1 MCASSSPPGPPGTLN
16 GSGSLGRSGGGS
28 VQIQRGGSS
37 VTTEIVDTRSSSAGQ
52 MVQVMEGG
60 RAFIQMGQSV
70 PVPLRQAV
78 LGPNGVVVTES
89 TVYRDLGQ
97 GFYAEPH
104 LAGDRVTLEISPQ
117 NDTPGSYGPGSAN
130 IQRLST
136 TVSGRLGEWIALGG
150 MGQESSGRDRANS
163 TLSTQDVRDN
173 RTRLAAGGRDQV
185 VPAFLFFPQPR
196 RRNTQQPR
204 RT

>member
-1 MCASSSPPGPPGTLN
+1 
-16 GSGSLGRSGGGS
+16 
-28 VQIQRGGSS
+28 
-37 VTTEIVDTRSSSAGQ
+37 
-52 MVQVMEGG
+52 
-60 RAFIQMGQSV
+60 MGQSV

-150 MGQESSGRDRANS
+150 LGQESSGRERANS

-173 RTRLAAGGRDQV
+173 RTVWLLV
-185 VPAFLFFPQPR
+185 EEIK
-196 RRNTQQPR
+196 
-204 RT
+204 